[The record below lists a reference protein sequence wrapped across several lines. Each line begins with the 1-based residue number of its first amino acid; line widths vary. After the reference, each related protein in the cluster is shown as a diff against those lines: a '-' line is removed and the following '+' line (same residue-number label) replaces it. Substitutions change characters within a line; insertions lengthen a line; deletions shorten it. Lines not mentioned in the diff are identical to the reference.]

1 MFSQLFGSYLVQRG
15 VLAEFQQLKIQEHL
29 SETRVKLG
37 TSAVLAGYMTGEQA
51 DEINDLQTENNKKF
65 GELAVEKGYLSSEQ
79 IDELLKSQGNE
90 FSKYIDF
97 LTCKLSLSE
106 IEAYI
111 KEFAQEEGFSKDD
124 IKSLKEDNLQTL
136 VDLYCATSDKYV
148 EQLISIVVNNIM
160 RLVST
165 DFFFGRMIK
174 ITNFEYDSLVVLGL
188 DGDLRMQ
195 LGFLARE
202 ETLGID
208 SLAQDYAMDVSLFNR
223 DEIFDAIGEFANL
236 NLGLLSASIT
246 DKLNCEIKTPKVYLK
261 QKIVGT
267 VYAVPVYLH
276 NKEFLVVISTK
287 GNLLGKEEHEIK
299 IEEKING
306 ETRGKGSV
314 LVVDDSHLMRK
325 LLSVAI
331 QQAGYNVVGMAA
343 NGLEA
348 IELYKT
354 LKPDIVTLDIN
365 MPLMSGD
372 ETLRE
377 LIEIDPNAKVI
388 MVSASSNSKN
398 VLSSLKE
405 GAVSFITKPFKT
417 EEIVAALNSIK

>member
-79 IDELLKSQGNE
+79 IDELLRSQGNE

-160 RLVST
+160 RFVST

-174 ITNFEYDSLVVLGL
+174 ITNFEYNSLVVLGL
-188 DGDLRMQ
+188 EGDLRMQ

-246 DKLNCEIKTPKVYLK
+246 DKMNCEIKTPKVYLK

-287 GNLLGKEEHEIK
+287 GSLLGKEEHVIK
-299 IEEKING
+299 IEEKLDG
-306 ETRGKGSV
+306 EIEGKGSV

-325 LLSVAI
+325 LLSVTI

-354 LKPDIVTLDIN
+354 MKPDIVTLDIN

>member
-15 VLAEFQQLKIQEHL
+15 VLAEFKQLKIQEHL

-314 LVVDDSHLMRK
+314 LVVDDSHRMRK

>member
-1 MFSQLFGSYLVQRG
+1 MFSQLFGSYLVNKG

-79 IDELLKSQGNE
+79 IDELLRSQGNE

-160 RLVST
+160 RFVST

-174 ITNFEYDSLVVLGL
+174 ITNFEYNSLVVLGL
-188 DGDLRMQ
+188 EGDLRMQ

-246 DKLNCEIKTPKVYLK
+246 DKMNCEIKTPKVYLK

-276 NKEFLVVISTK
+276 NKAFLVVISTK
-287 GNLLGKEEHEIK
+287 GSLLGKEEHVIK
-299 IEEKING
+299 IEEKLDG
-306 ETRGKGSV
+306 EIEGKGSV

-325 LLSVAI
+325 LLSVTI

-354 LKPDIVTLDIN
+354 MKPDIVTLDIN